1 MFLSCGLGFQC
12 TICNVSTF
20 GFVVVVVVVVM
31 PMVVVAI
38 SLVRRLTS
46 EKVHIV
52 IVHAKETVLKVIKYR
67 CTCSS

>member
-20 GFVVVVVVVVM
+20 GFVVVVVM

-46 EKVHIV
+46 EKVHVV
-52 IVHAKETVLKVIKYR
+52 IVHAKETVLTVIKYR
-67 CTCSS
+67 CTYFS